1 MLVVRRASQLSAND
15 FRDLLQRIE
24 LVLHKMREIFR
35 KNTAFPK
42 NAYLCRPEK
51 SNEMHLKQH
60 IPNAITCGNLVS
72 GCLSIL
78 FLTSNMPVKA
88 ALMIFVA
95 GLFDFLDGF
104 AARLLK
110 AHSPI
115 GADLDSLSDVVSF
128 GVAPGFIMYW
138 LMRHGTD
145 VPNVALFGIAMLP
158 CVAFLLPVF
167 SAIRLAKFNIDDTQT
182 TTFRGI
188 PAPGMAIF
196 IASLPLALAQ
206 ADHLKDGALGYWACL
221 GITIIF
227 SFMMV
232 SRLRFFSFKMKS
244 ATWKGNE
251 VRWIFLIVA
260 VVGLAIFKFLALPFV
275 MMIYVLLS
283 VFFGEKME

>member
-1 MLVVRRASQLSAND
+1 
-15 FRDLLQRIE
+15 
-24 LVLHKMREIFR
+24 
-35 KNTAFPK
+35 
-42 NAYLCRPEK
+42 
-51 SNEMHLKQH
+51 MHLKQH

-78 FLTSNMPVKA
+78 FLTHNMPVKA
-88 ALMIFVA
+88 AIMIFVA

-104 AARLLK
+104 AARLLH

-138 LMRHGTD
+138 LMSRSFD
-145 VPNVALFGIAMLP
+145 LPQWCIAGINMLP
-158 CVAFLLPVF
+158 CLAFLLPVF
-167 SAIRLAKFNIDDTQT
+167 SAIRLAKFNIDSTQK

-196 IASLPLALAQ
+196 IASLPLALSQ
-206 ADHLKDGALGYWACL
+206 VHHLKDGVLSYWACL
-221 GITIIF
+221 GIALIF

-244 ATWKGNE
+244 AKWKGNE
-251 VRWIFLIVA
+251 VRWIFLLVTITSFV
-260 VVGLAIFKFLALPFV
+260 IFKWISLPFV
-275 MMIYVLLS
+275 MMFYVLLS
-283 VFFGEKME
+283 IFFAERME

>member
-1 MLVVRRASQLSAND
+1 MS
-15 FRDLLQRIE
+15 I
-24 LVLHKMREIFR
+24 
-35 KNTAFPK
+35 
-42 NAYLCRPEK
+42 
-51 SNEMHLKQH
+51 KQH

-78 FLTSNMPVKA
+78 FLTHNMPVKA
-88 ALMIFVA
+88 AIMIFVA

-104 AARLLK
+104 AARLLH

-138 LMRHGTD
+138 LMSRSFDLPQWCIAGI
-145 VPNVALFGIAMLP
+145 NVLP
-158 CVAFLLPVF
+158 CLAFLLPVF
-167 SAIRLAKFNIDDTQT
+167 SAIRLAKFNIDSTQK

-196 IASLPLALAQ
+196 IASLPLALSQ
-206 ADHLKDGALGYWACL
+206 VHHLKDGVLSYWACL
-221 GITIIF
+221 GIALIF

-244 ATWKGNE
+244 AKWNGNE
-251 VRWIFLIVA
+251 VRWIFLLVTITSFV
-260 VVGLAIFKFLALPFV
+260 IFKWISLPFV
-275 MMIYVLLS
+275 MMFYVLLS
-283 VFFGEKME
+283 IFFAEKTE

>member
-1 MLVVRRASQLSAND
+1 MS
-15 FRDLLQRIE
+15 I
-24 LVLHKMREIFR
+24 
-35 KNTAFPK
+35 
-42 NAYLCRPEK
+42 
-51 SNEMHLKQH
+51 KQH

-72 GCLSIL
+72 GCVSIL
-78 FLTSNMPVKA
+78 FVSLDMPVKA

-104 AARLLK
+104 AARKLH

-138 LMRHGTD
+138 LMCRSFDSRLWLYEWWLSIGD
-145 VPNVALFGIAMLP
+145 FNVLP
-158 CVAFLLPVF
+158 CVAFMLPVF
-167 SAIRLAKFNIDDTQT
+167 SAIRLAKFNIDDTQKT
-182 TTFRGI
+182 SFWGL

-206 ADHLKDGALGYWACL
+206 MGHLKDGALGYWACL
-221 GITIIF
+221 GITLIF

-244 ATWKGNE
+244 VKWKGNE
-251 VRWIFLIVA
+251 VRWIFLIIAVA
-260 VVGLAIFKFLALPFV
+260 GFVVFRFVALPFV
-275 MMIYVLLS
+275 MMLYILLS
-283 VFFGEKME
+283 IFFAEELE

>member
-1 MLVVRRASQLSAND
+1 MS
-15 FRDLLQRIE
+15 I
-24 LVLHKMREIFR
+24 
-35 KNTAFPK
+35 
-42 NAYLCRPEK
+42 
-51 SNEMHLKQH
+51 KQH

-78 FLTSNMPVKA
+78 FLTHNMPVKA
-88 ALMIFVA
+88 AIMIFVA

-104 AARLLK
+104 AARLLH

-138 LMRHGTD
+138 LMSRSFDLPQWFIAGI
-145 VPNVALFGIAMLP
+145 NVLP
-158 CVAFLLPVF
+158 CLAFLLPVF
-167 SAIRLAKFNIDDTQT
+167 SAIRLAKFNIDNTQK

-196 IASLPLALAQ
+196 IASLPLALSQ
-206 ADHLKDGALGYWACL
+206 VHHLKDGVISYWACL
-221 GITIIF
+221 GIALIF

-244 ATWKGNE
+244 AKWKGNE
-251 VRWIFLIVA
+251 VRWIFLLVTITSFV
-260 VVGLAIFKFLALPFV
+260 IFKWISLPFV
-275 MMIYVLLS
+275 MMFYVLLS
-283 VFFGEKME
+283 IFFAERME

>member
-1 MLVVRRASQLSAND
+1 MS
-15 FRDLLQRIE
+15 I
-24 LVLHKMREIFR
+24 
-35 KNTAFPK
+35 
-42 NAYLCRPEK
+42 
-51 SNEMHLKQH
+51 KQH

-78 FLTSNMPVKA
+78 FLTHNMPVKA
-88 ALMIFVA
+88 AIMIFVA

-104 AARLLK
+104 AARLLH

-138 LMRHGTD
+138 LMSRSFDLPQWCIAGI
-145 VPNVALFGIAMLP
+145 NVLP
-158 CVAFLLPVF
+158 CLAFLLPVF
-167 SAIRLAKFNIDDTQT
+167 SAIRLAKFNIDSTQK

-196 IASLPLALAQ
+196 IASLPLALSQ
-206 ADHLKDGALGYWACL
+206 VYHLKDGVLSYWACL
-221 GITIIF
+221 GITLIF

-244 ATWKGNE
+244 AKWNGNE
-251 VRWIFLIVA
+251 VRWIFLLVTITSFV
-260 VVGLAIFKFLALPFV
+260 IFKWISLPFV
-275 MMIYVLLS
+275 MMFYVLLS
-283 VFFGEKME
+283 IFFAEKTE

>member
-1 MLVVRRASQLSAND
+1 MG
-15 FRDLLQRIE
+15 
-24 LVLHKMREIFR
+24 EILC

-42 NAYLCRPEK
+42 NTYLCRPEK
-51 SNEMHLKQH
+51 NDEMHLKRH

-104 AARLLK
+104 AARLLH

-138 LMRHGTD
+138 LMIHATD
-145 VPNVALFGIAMLP
+145 VPGFALFDIAVLP
-158 CVAFLLPVF
+158 YLAFMLPVF
-167 SAIRLAKFNIDDTQT
+167 SAIRLARFNIDETQT

-196 IASLPLALAQ
+196 IASLPLALGQ
-206 ADHLKDGALGYWACL
+206 VHHLKDGVLDYWACL
-221 GITIIF
+221 GFTIIF

-244 ATWKGNE
+244 ATWKDNK
-251 VRWIFLIVA
+251 VRWIFLIIA
-260 VVGLAIFKFLALPFV
+260 VVGFTFFRFLALPFV
-275 MMIYVLLS
+275 MILYVLMS
-283 VFFGEKME
+283 IFFAEKMEE

>member
-1 MLVVRRASQLSAND
+1 MS
-15 FRDLLQRIE
+15 I
-24 LVLHKMREIFR
+24 
-35 KNTAFPK
+35 
-42 NAYLCRPEK
+42 
-51 SNEMHLKQH
+51 KQH

-78 FLTSNMPVKA
+78 FLTHNMPVKA
-88 ALMIFVA
+88 AIMIFVA

-104 AARLLK
+104 AARLLH

-138 LMRHGTD
+138 LMSRSFDLPQWFIAGI
-145 VPNVALFGIAMLP
+145 NVLP
-158 CVAFLLPVF
+158 CLAFLLPVF
-167 SAIRLAKFNIDDTQT
+167 SAIRLAKFNIDNTQK

-196 IASLPLALAQ
+196 IASLPLALSQ
-206 ADHLKDGALGYWACL
+206 VHHLKDGVLSYWACL
-221 GITIIF
+221 GITLIF

-244 ATWKGNE
+244 AKWKGNE
-251 VRWIFLIVA
+251 VRWIFLLVTITSFV
-260 VVGLAIFKFLALPFV
+260 IFKWISLPFV
-275 MMIYVLLS
+275 MMFYVLLS
-283 VFFGEKME
+283 IFFAEKTE

>member
-1 MLVVRRASQLSAND
+1 M
-15 FRDLLQRIE
+15 
-24 LVLHKMREIFR
+24 
-35 KNTAFPK
+35 T
-42 NAYLCRPEK
+42 
-51 SNEMHLKQH
+51 LKQH

-78 FLTSNMPVKA
+78 FLTSGMPVKA

-104 AARLLK
+104 AARLLH

-138 LMRHGTD
+138 LMSRAQHPEIILLGLD
-145 VPNVALFGIAMLP
+145 LLP
-158 CVAFLLPVF
+158 CLAFLLPVF
-167 SAIRLAKFNIDDTQT
+167 SAIRLAKFNVDDTQT

-196 IASLPLALAQ
+196 IASLPLALSQ
-206 ADHLKDGALGYWACL
+206 VGHLTDGALGYWACL
-221 GITIIF
+221 GITLVF

-232 SRLRFFSFKMKS
+232 SNLRFFSFKMKS
-244 ATWKGNE
+244 AKWKGNE

-260 VVGLAIFKFLALPFV
+260 IVSYAIFRWLALPFV
-275 MMIYVLLS
+275 MMVYVLLS
-283 VFFGEKME
+283 VLFGDKVN